1 MLFWNNLDQANIFKL
16 HTKTHKNE
24 TILYCNVTI
33 YFTPLQKLYNY
44 LNYDT
49 VSTYT

>member
-1 MLFWNNLDQANIFKL
+1 MKKNIIPMLFWNNLDQANTFKL

-33 YFTPLQKLYNY
+33 YFTPLQNY
-44 LNYDT
+44 III
-49 VSTYT
+49 